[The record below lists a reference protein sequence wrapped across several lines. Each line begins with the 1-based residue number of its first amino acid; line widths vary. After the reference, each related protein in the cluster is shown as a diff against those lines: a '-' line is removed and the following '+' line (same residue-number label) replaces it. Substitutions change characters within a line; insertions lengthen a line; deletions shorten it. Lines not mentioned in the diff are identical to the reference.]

1 MKQAVK
7 KTVIVLI
14 WIAIWQLLAVAISN
28 PVLLAGPYETVVA
41 LVSMLPTEEFLSSVA
56 NTMIRIVLGFLSG
69 GVLGFLLAL
78 AAYKAGLFE
87 DFIKPLFTVIK
98 SIPVASFIII
108 ILLWAGS
115 SYVAYFICAFIA
127 MPILFF
133 NVLTGLKACSRE
145 LLQMADVF
153 GMSFKRRIRYLF
165 LPALKPHLK
174 SAISLACGMS
184 FRAGIAAEVIGQ
196 PLRSVGN
203 GLYRA
208 KIHLMTAEMFA
219 WTLVAV
225 VLAYLLELAVAR
237 LLRRFL

>member
-1 MKQAVK
+1 MKQVIK
-7 KTVIVLI
+7 KSIIVLI
-14 WIAIWQLLAVAISN
+14 WIAIWQLLALAVDN
-28 PVLLAGPYETVVA
+28 PVLLAGPYETVLA
-41 LVSMLPTEEFLSSVA
+41 LADMLPTEEFLSSVA
-56 NTMIRIVLGFLSG
+56 NTMIRILLGFLSG
-69 GVLGFLLAL
+69 GSLGFLLAL
-78 AAYKAGLFE
+78 AAYKLRIFE

-115 SYVAYFICAFIA
+115 SYVAFFICAFIA

-133 NVLTGLKACSRE
+133 NVLTGLKASSVE

-153 GMSFKRRIRYLF
+153 GMSFKRRIKYIF
-165 LPALKPHLK
+165 LPALRSHLK

-196 PLRSVGN
+196 PLRSLGN

-208 KIHLMTAEMFA
+208 KVHLMTAEMFA

-225 VLAYLLELAVAR
+225 LLAYLLELIVAR

>member
-1 MKQAVK
+1 MKQLIK
-7 KTVIVLI
+7 KTIIILI
-14 WIAIWQLLAVAISN
+14 WIAIWQILALAIDN
-28 PVLLAGPYETVVA
+28 PVLLAGPYETVLA
-41 LVSMLPTEEFLSSVA
+41 LWNMIPTADFLYSVA
-56 NTMIRIVLGFLSG
+56 NTMLRIVLGFITG
-69 GVLGFLLAL
+69 GALGFLLAL
-78 AAYKAGLFE
+78 SAYKIRLFE
-87 DFIKPLFTVIK
+87 DFIKPLLTVIK

-115 SYVAYFICAFIA
+115 SNVAFFICAFIA
-127 MPILFF
+127 LPVLFF
-133 NVLTGLKACSRE
+133 NVLTGLKACSKE
-145 LLQMADVF
+145 LLEMADVF

-165 LPALKPHLK
+165 LPALKPHLR

-203 GLYRA
+203 GLYRS

-225 VLAYLLELAVAR
+225 VLAYLLELAVSR